1 MCNLRQDP
9 GPVPCLGKVPAGA
22 TEADDSSL
30 VALPASGGQV
40 TEGCASTVS
49 WSLDAVHA
57 CQMLPGYLD
66 THILRAILPYC
77 LPSMQR
83 SIA

>member
-1 MCNLRQDP
+1 MQSRT
-9 GPVPCLGKVPAGA
+9 GPWASPLPRKGAAGA
-22 TEADDSSL
+22 AEVDDSL

>member
-1 MCNLRQDP
+1 VQSWT
-9 GPVPCLGKVPAGA
+9 GPWASLLPRKGAAGA
-22 TEADDSSL
+22 AEADDSSL
-30 VALPASGGQV
+30 AALRASGGQV

-57 CQMLPGYLD
+57 LQMLPGYLD
-66 THILRAILPYC
+66 TRILRAILPYC
-77 LPSMQR
+77 LPSMQG